1 MSSVCFDRFK
11 MVFET
16 SIGFDVVLCIDVPE
30 IVISERFANDE
41 VDGKCISGLCMY
53 WLLSPLMKSCSS
65 VGSVAIG
72 NVEQRWVS
80 VMSAGGSSP
89 MIIVEGWR

>member
-1 MSSVCFDRFK
+1 

-16 SIGFDVVLCIDVPE
+16 SIGFGVVLCIDVPE

-41 VDGKCISGLCMY
+41 VDGKCIFWVMHVLVIVTIDEIF
-53 WLLSPLMKSCSS
+53 LS

-80 VMSAGGSSP
+80 VMSAGGSLP

>member
-1 MSSVCFDRFK
+1 MSGLQTTKLTASVF
-11 MVFET
+11 
-16 SIGFDVVLCIDVPE
+16 
-30 IVISERFANDE
+30 
-41 VDGKCISGLCMY
+41 SGLCMY

-80 VMSAGGSSP
+80 VMSAGGSLP